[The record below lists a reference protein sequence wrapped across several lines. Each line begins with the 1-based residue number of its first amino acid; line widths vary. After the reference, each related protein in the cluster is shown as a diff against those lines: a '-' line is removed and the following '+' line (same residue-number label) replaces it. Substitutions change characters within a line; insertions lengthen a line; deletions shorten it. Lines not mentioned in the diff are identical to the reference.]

1 MRGENE
7 APFKTDVLT
16 TLFSN
21 NAARLEI
28 EAGQAADGH
37 RGDLQS
43 DPEARPERFTHAR
56 HSGGVVE
63 LDQDPNLVELAI
75 PEDLDLELLDRGEA
89 PHDPLDGRGEDVDAT
104 DDEHVVQTAEDT
116 AWEAPEAPAAR
127 AVAVGQPHPI
137 AGPVADHR

>member
-43 DPEARPERFTHAR
+43 DPEARPKRLTHAR
-56 HSGGVVE
+56 HAGGVVE
-63 LDQDPNLVELAI
+63 LDQDPNLVALAVL
-75 PEDLDLELLDRGEA
+75 EGLDLELLDRGEA
-89 PHDPLDGRGEDVDAT
+89 SHGPLDGRREDV
-104 DDEHVVQTAEDT
+104 ED
-116 AWEAPEAPAAR
+116 R
-127 AVAVGQPHPI
+127 KS
-137 AGPVADHR
+137 